1 MEQYVLNKE
10 NIDEDGDTIYNKR
23 NYIINEEKNNYTF
36 RIDSCQKNL
45 YFSISMKDNLEY
57 NYKIKMNLST
67 IVDKLE
73 LNPQAYNKI
82 ELILKIFD
90 NIYENK
96 KIAINLIDDR
106 ACTLVIK
113 FINVLEEKTYEIN
126 LEKNYLSEKEKY
138 TDIINRFKLLNKY
151 NNVYDEKILQMNNKI
166 AELTDKIAQK
176 NKEIKDEINKKDNII
191 NEMNQKIKEQ
201 ENKYDYLQKLFIEL
215 IQKNSVELEAS
226 FNSKI
231 ENLAKTMNEKSANI
245 ENFINSKINKNNI
258 NNQNELTRLKAKIN
272 LLEPKIDNHEYL
284 LNKIKNI
291 NDKYKNFK
299 SEINDKFKEQK
310 DINEKINKKI
320 HYENKEYTK
329 KINYKFQKDP
339 NKLHY
344 KKDIANPNVPN
355 GWNDIFEIFIS
366 YKNCKEYFVSPNVN
380 TFNLDI
386 YDLTLNNNNLFL
398 SLKGHNSCITTVRYF
413 LNNKNDEEYLISTD
427 NNNNVII
434 WDINNNYNI
443 KYNFNTF
450 YGTSKLSCLLIF
462 LKNSYD
468 NYIVTSAE
476 NKSDNNDEL
485 ATKVYSFNN
494 GKLIKY
500 IKDTKNQ
507 KIYYLLSW
515 FNKENKNNYIIQF
528 AENKIIISNLLENEK
543 DNELVN
549 KEEAPH
555 YNGFIKCTENIDYL
569 YSSSKNGYI
578 HIWNLY
584 NSELLDIINVNPN
597 QQPLS
602 NIIYWNHNYTI
613 AADYNNCSFKIVSK
627 DQTNYNINITEI
639 KINHIHRG
647 QLAYIK
653 KINHPIYG
661 ESLLSAATDNTIKL
675 WTTD

>member
-23 NYIINEEKNNYTF
+23 NYIINEENNNYTF

-45 YFSISMKDNLEY
+45 FFSISMKDNLEY

-138 TDIINRFKLLNKY
+138 TDIINRFKLLNNY
-151 NNVYDEKILQMNNKI
+151 NKVYDEKILQMNNTISQLTVKI
-166 AELTDKIAQK
+166 EQK
-176 NKEIKDEINKKDNII
+176 NKEIKDEIDKKDIII

-201 ENKYDYLQKLFIEL
+201 ENKYKYLQKLFVEL
-215 IQKNSVELEAS
+215 IQKNSNDLETL

-231 ENLAKTMNEKSANI
+231 ENLAKTMDEQSTIIKNKVNQ
-245 ENFINSKINKNNI
+245 NNNNS
-258 NNQNELTRLKAKIN
+258 QNELTRLKIKIN
-272 LLEPKIDNHEYL
+272 FLEPKIDNQNNL
-284 LNKIKNI
+284 SNQIINI
-291 NDKYKNFK
+291 NDRLKKNESNVSDIKKLF
-299 SEINDKFKEQK
+299 IDQK
-310 DINEKINKKI
+310 DINKKINNII
-320 HYENKEYTK
+320 HYDNKAHTK
-329 KINYKFQKDP
+329 KID
-339 NKLHY
+339 
-344 KKDIANPNVPN
+344 
-355 GWNDIFEIFIS
+355 
-366 YKNCKEYFVSPNVN
+366 CKEYLIYPNAN
-380 TFNLDI
+380 SFNLDI
-386 YDLTLNNNNLFL
+386 YDLTLNNNNLFF

-413 LNNKNDEEYLISTD
+413 LNNKNNEEYLLSTD
-427 NNNNVII
+427 NNNYVII

-450 YGTSKLSCLLIF
+450 YGKSKLSCLLIF

-639 KINHIHRG
+639 KPIHRG
-647 QLAYIK
+647 RLAYIK